1 VHLTSQQ
8 VAAKCLLRAGKI
20 IFPCISRYDCFYPA
34 IFALLAY
41 LAREILYTDTQ
52 YTFPLYLS
60 KHIFGST
67 GSVRESAKVQVF
79 TSPLF
84 PDRTFTSRHVVYLD
98 IDFPSMGFSIL
109 QIMCRIMED
118 SDIQAQAPIIFGQDL
133 ISMYGILNYIIK
145 PDKYCAVQPPAQA
158 PEEFLDNDEH
168 CVLPFPAASSA
179 SPRHRGTATS
189 RNRCYH

>member
-1 VHLTSQQ
+1 MSFQFVNSSTLPPTFHSRICQRTSHQRQ
-8 VAAKCLLRAGKI
+8 PLVWPLGLCCMQWKLDHR
-20 IFPCISRYDCFYPA
+20 SRG
-34 IFALLAY
+34 
-41 LAREILYTDTQ
+41 
-52 YTFPLYLS
+52 
-60 KHIFGST
+60 GST